1 MYYYAIYVED
11 AERLNLPEECV
22 GKLDLFY
29 KVWRNEFPWV
39 KLRSETSMFAK
50 CGLCEFLHSAAHAAI
65 NSAQRQMFISRLGRH
80 YQFAA
85 AQRLALSYLWVQA
98 AQDPK
103 EVTLM
108 SIDKMDQSKTMIPRV
123 HSLLKTQIM
132 KAEGRLV
139 VGLVGVILP
148 GIFRQPHVI
157 TVFEDVPHG
166 GDLQASIILETLMMV
181 RLQLG
186 TLPKK
191 LIIHADNTT
200 KETKNLTVLFFIVWL
215 LAHARNTPLR
225 EVWVVFLM
233 VGHTHDLVDQ
243 FFSRVS
249 VALHGVDILNM
260 SSLWQV
266 LEQAMKNPP
275 SHAHLR
281 DYYAFKSVQPRELT
295 AATWGPIHRG
305 MGG

>member
-1 MYYYAIYVED
+1 
-11 AERLNLPEECV
+11 
-22 GKLDLFY
+22 
-29 KVWRNEFPWV
+29 
-39 KLRSETSMFAK
+39 
-50 CGLCEFLHSAAHAAI
+50 
-65 NSAQRQMFISRLGRH
+65 
-80 YQFAA
+80 
-85 AQRLALSYLWVQA
+85 
-98 AQDPK
+98 
-103 EVTLM
+103 M